1 MSNFS
6 YVAIDGR
13 GAETKGKLEVLD
25 QSEALRRI
33 REMGLFPTRVFE
45 AREGFV
51 RDRPKRTDR
60 ATEKSGVSSHRFQP
74 WGRVKSSALT
84 VFTRQLATLLDAG
97 MPLLRGL
104 GVLEEQE
111 ESPRLKAVIKD
122 LGLSIENGGSLAE
135 AMAAHP
141 KIFNRLYINMVKAGE
156 IGGALETTLTR
167 LAEFMEK
174 SQRIRGKIKAA
185 MYYPSAVL
193 LVALGIVVLLMLFI
207 VPRFK
212 LVFEGLMNGMPLPV
226 FTRFI
231 FNLSEAARHH
241 APIVA
246 LGVSFAGFLVWAAL
260 RTTWGRWVADQLKLT
275 VPILGLLFRKAAISR
290 FARTLGTL
298 LTNGVPILQ
307 ALTIVSETSGNAVV
321 ARCICKLH
329 DAVKQGDPLA
339 PTLKS
344 GGVFPLMVAGMV
356 DVGEQTGALPELL
369 MKVADTYDTEV
380 DNAASALTSLL
391 EPLMILVLAV
401 LVGSIV
407 IAVFLPIIYIIG
419 GGIPTGADRMAE

>member
-1 MSNFS
+1 
-6 YVAIDGR
+6 
-13 GAETKGKLEVLD
+13 
-25 QSEALRRI
+25 
-33 REMGLFPTRVFE
+33 
-45 AREGFV
+45 
-51 RDRPKRTDR
+51 
-60 ATEKSGVSSHRFQP
+60 
-74 WGRVKSSALT
+74 
-84 VFTRQLATLLDAG
+84 

-104 GVLEEQE
+104 AVLEEQQE
-111 ESPRLKAVIKD
+111 NPRLKAVIKD
-122 LGLSIENGGSLAE
+122 LCLSIENGSSLAE

-141 KIFNRLYINMVKAGE
+141 KVFNRLYINMVKAGE
-156 IGGALETTLTR
+156 VGGALETTLTR

-174 SQRIRGKIKAA
+174 SQRIRGKVKAA

-193 LVALGIVVLLMLFI
+193 LVAVGIVVLLMVFI
-207 VPRFK
+207 IPRFR
-212 LVFEGLMNGMPLPV
+212 LVFEGLMNGAPLPA

-231 FNLSEAARHH
+231 FSISEVVRHH
-241 APIVA
+241 FPVVA
-246 LGVSFAGFLVWAAL
+246 LAAACVGFLLWAAL
-260 RTTWGRWVADQLKLT
+260 RTVWGRWVADQLKLA
-275 VPILGLLFRKAAISR
+275 VPILGPLFRKAAISR

-321 ARCICKLH
+321 ARCISRLH
-329 DAVKQGDPLA
+329 EAVKQGDPLA

-344 GGVFPLMVAGMV
+344 GGVFPVMVAGMV

-391 EPLMILVLAV
+391 EPLMILILAV

-407 IAVFLPIIYIIG
+407 IAMFLPIIYIVSE
-419 GGIPTGADRMAE
+419 GIPQGADRFAE